1 MKTRKTYEVIAR
13 RSGGWWALEVTG
25 VPRAVSQAR
34 RLDQA
39 DEMIRDALSM
49 VLDVPEDSFDVVLNP
64 ILDKRLASLVKSANS
79 LRQQAAE
86 ARDASTGAV
95 EQVVKHA
102 KLSGLPVRDT
112 AVLLGLSHQ
121 YISKKGQKAS

>member
-1 MKTRKTYEVIAR
+1 MKKRKTYEVMAR

-39 DEMIRDALSM
+39 DEMIREALSM

-64 ILDKRLASLVKSANS
+64 VLDRKLASLVKTAND
-79 LRQQAAE
+79 LRQHAVE

-95 EQVVKHA
+95 EQVVQHA

-112 AVLLGLSHQ
+112 AVLLGVSHQ
-121 YISKKGQKAS
+121 YVAKRGQKAS